1 MIFQALPERL
11 TVVAQAWLPFRI
23 DEVDVSLTDLG
34 LALET
39 AVFAVVL
46 ARQETGWRRLRGW
59 GVAFFGSAFLAS
71 LAGGI
76 DHGFLRRDGRET
88 AHDIAWVV
96 TLLAIGGSAL
106 ALARIGTELG
116 LDGRAARGVNAF
128 AAIATLAY
136 ALVVLFGWRE
146 FLVAIL
152 AYAPAAIFLLVIL
165 LRRSLQK
172 HERASLLGIAAV
184 LLAFAAAAIQ
194 QLEIGVDDRYLGHNA
209 LYHVVQAGS
218 FALLFVALRQYLSQ
232 KGRTAAARISDVS
245 TPDRMGNRG
254 CP

>member
-1 MIFQALPERL
+1 MIFTAIQGRL
-11 TVVAQAWLPFRI
+11 AVMAQSWLPFGI
-23 DEVDVSLTDLG
+23 DEADVSLTDLG

-46 ARQETGWRRLRGW
+46 ARQPTRWHRLRNW
-59 GVAFFGSAFLAS
+59 GVAFFGSAFVAS

-116 LDGRAARGVNAF
+116 MEGNAARSVNAF
-128 AAIATLAY
+128 AAIAAAAY
-136 ALVVLFGWRE
+136 ALIVLFAWQE

-152 AYAPAAIFLLVIL
+152 AYAPAAVFLLVIFV
-165 LRRSLQK
+165 RRFLSTR
-172 HERASLLGIAAV
+172 ERASVYGIAAV

-194 QLEIGVDDRYLGHNA
+194 QLEIGIDDRYLGHNA
-209 LYHVVQAGS
+209 LYHLVQAVS
-218 FALLFVALRQYLSQ
+218 FAFLFVALRRYLSQ
-232 KGRTAAARISDVS
+232 DGPRPIR
-245 TPDRMGNRG
+245 
-254 CP
+254 